1 MKMKKLLFVALAC
14 GLSWSAC
21 AQEGLEKKQ
30 FTRVLPSDINQRVGF
45 FTWLNPD
52 CTAGGNVISL
62 GSIPIVPQ
70 AAMSLFAWS
79 KSQNTARS
87 R

>member
-52 CTAGGNVISL
+52 CTAGGNVIIRLVKKPEHGTVEITPTSNYP
-62 GSIPIVPQ
+62 G
-70 AAMSLFAWS
+70 
-79 KSQNTARS
+79 
-87 R
+87 